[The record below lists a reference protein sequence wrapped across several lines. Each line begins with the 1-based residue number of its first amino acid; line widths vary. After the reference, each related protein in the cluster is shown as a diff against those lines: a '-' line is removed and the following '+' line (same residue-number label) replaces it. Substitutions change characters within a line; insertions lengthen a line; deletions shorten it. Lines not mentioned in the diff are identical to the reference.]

1 MASAS
6 EKDGKTMDLILG
18 THNKGKLREFQAL
31 LAEAPVKLLLLAD
44 VGLADFDVDETGTT
58 IEANA
63 QLKAQGYADASN
75 MLTMAD
81 DTGLEI
87 DAMDGRPG
95 VYAARYGNSDRDRC
109 EKVLAELA
117 NVPDEKRTARFV
129 CAIVVAKPNSEPLI
143 SVRGTVEG
151 RIAHA
156 IASGNTGFGYDP
168 IFIPD
173 GYEVTLAEL
182 PSGEKNKISHRG
194 RAAQVLIPLLKR
206 L

>member
-1 MASAS
+1 MERMA
-6 EKDGKTMDLILG
+6 MDLILG
-18 THNKGKLREFQAL
+18 THNKGKLREYQEL
-31 LAEAPVKLLLLAD
+31 LAEAPVYLLLLD
-44 VGLADFDVDETGTT
+44 DIGLKDFDVDETGTT

-63 QLKAQGYADASN
+63 QLKAQGYANASN

-117 NVPDEKRTARFV
+117 GVPDEKRTARFV

-143 SVRGTVEG
+143 VVRGTVEG

-156 IASGNTGFGYDP
+156 ISSGSTGFGYDP
-168 IFIPD
+168 VFIPD
-173 GYEVTLAEL
+173 GYDVTLGEL
-182 PSGEKNKISHRG
+182 PAGDKNKISHRG
-194 RAAQVLIPLLKR
+194 RATQKLIPLLKEIK
-206 L
+206 